1 MLSQEFLI
9 QRGYCCGHGCL
20 MCPYEPKHTKDNTIM
35 AEQWTGKGSNSR
47 VKDKQQY
54 DDNYDKIFNKPIK
67 DKCVMCDEDTLYNK
81 HDHVDFRVGYIEGCG
96 QLCLE
101 CYDNIYV
108 KKNKNLYKDNGDGSF
123 TKFTN
128 NSDSH

>member
-1 MLSQEFLI
+1 
-9 QRGYCCGHGCL
+9 
-20 MCPYEPKHTKDNTIM
+20 M
-35 AEQWTGKGSNSR
+35 AEKWNGKGSDSR
-47 VKDKQQY
+47 VENKQQY
-54 DDNYDKIFNKPIK
+54 DDNYDKIYNKPIK
-67 DKCVMCDEDTLYNK
+67 DKCVSCSKDTQYNK
-81 HDHVDFRVGYIEGCG
+81 HDHVDFRIGYIEGCG

>member
-1 MLSQEFLI
+1 MLSREFLI
-9 QRGYCCGHGCL
+9 DRGYCCGHGCL

-67 DKCVMCDEDTLYNK
+67 DKCVMCDESTLYSK
-81 HDHVDFRVGYIEGCG
+81 HDHVDFRIGYIEGAG
-96 QLCLE
+96 QLCLN
-101 CYDNIYV
+101 CYDEIY
-108 KKNKNLYKDNGDGSF
+108 
-123 TKFTN
+123 N
-128 NSDSH
+128 NSNDSIE